1 MIRKRPSDERNLE
14 STVSRG
20 STPRRYSASGG
31 ASGACCPYRE
41 VEAMNHLLS
50 GTAFAAAL
58 AIAAPVWAQTPTT
71 PNPAGAPSTTTAAPY
86 TQSAPPATSQ
96 TAPYAQQAPTRP
108 MAPSATAPA
117 PYSTTENATEPMR
130 RAHHGRYAGH
140 MRMHR
145 MRHAPSA
152 SRGSRAP
159 NDNIANQLNSQE
171 LGRVSGNS
179 APPAGYSP
187 QGNPQQGQPQGYP
200 QQGQPP
206 SGPRY

>member
-1 MIRKRPSDERNLE
+1 MLRL
-14 STVSRG
+14 
-20 STPRRYSASGG
+20 SGG
-31 ASGACCPYRE
+31 RTMS
-41 VEAMNHLLS
+41 HLLS
-50 GTAFAAAL
+50 GMTFAAAL

-71 PNPAGAPSTTTAAPY
+71 PNPAGAPSTTAAPY

-130 RAHHGRYAGH
+130 RAHHRRYAGH

-159 NDNIANQLNSQE
+159 TDNIANQLNSQE
-171 LGRVSGNS
+171 LSRLSGSS
-179 APPAGYSP
+179 APPAGYAP
-187 QGNPQQGQPQGYP
+187 QGNPR
-200 QQGQPP
+200 QGQPP

>member
-1 MIRKRPSDERNLE
+1 MIRKRPSDERNLG

-20 STPRRYSASGG
+20 STPRRCSASGG
-31 ASGACCPYRE
+31 AFCACCPYRE

-86 TQSAPPATSQ
+86 TQSAPSATSQ
-96 TAPYAQQAPTRP
+96 TAPYAQQTPTRP

-117 PYSTTENATEPMR
+117 PYSTNENATEPMPGR
-130 RAHHGRYAGH
+130 HAKHRAHGHYAGH

-145 MRHAPSA
+145 MGHAPSA
-152 SRGSRAP
+152 GRGSRAP
-159 NDNIANQLNSQE
+159 SDNMANQLNREE
-171 LGRVSGNS
+171 LGRVSGS
-179 APPAGYSP
+179 STPPAGYA
-187 QGNPQQGQPQGYP
+187 PQGYP
-200 QQGQPP
+200 RQGQPP
-206 SGPRY
+206 AAPRY